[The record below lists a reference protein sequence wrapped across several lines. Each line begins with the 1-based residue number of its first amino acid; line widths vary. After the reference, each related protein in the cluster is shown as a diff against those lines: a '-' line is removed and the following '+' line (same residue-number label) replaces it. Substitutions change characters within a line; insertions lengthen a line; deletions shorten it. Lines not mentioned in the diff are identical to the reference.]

1 MFTLS
6 GKIVVKE
13 TGAGIPDLLVRAF
26 DLDVPNQKYSS
37 QSATNDMNIDQQLPY
52 DSLGSV
58 LTDAEGHF
66 LFEFEEEDFK
76 LSGEELRPDIFLVIG
91 SPEDVGSA
99 NAQSQTIHTTNPL
112 RLKSGRNEAFFM
124 RIPEEV
130 LKRYDLHSSVNE
142 EYLLKSFKL
151 SAETNKANFNE
162 LQVFSEKIGEKV
174 TGAFKEFGKKKTTA
188 SPSNFIPF
196 SELDEQLGEVQSKI
210 VASVSER
217 LNTIN
222 QDAGYEIELDEH
234 AMKRIGILV
243 DGEPKEITLSA
254 ESVEQM
260 VGITPDL
267 TTARLRCIRE
277 ITENDIENSTPDTNT
292 DSPAGN
298 TPDESE
304 SLTIPTRDSLLHEVQ
319 QQIASATTPEV
330 ALDYRSLTSEVDN
343 SGKMCDRLSG
353 VSICGGPADVTSYHD
368 FRTVQMAFEQIWT
381 EAFDNML
388 EEDARELYAETVK
401 LAEGYSPVRLPN
413 TVQVGT
419 PVGNPQQGIQGVI
432 VAQPTGHGQPVY
444 VQPAAQPSGT
454 GYVQSSPVGTTVVV
468 GNSVPSNPV
477 SIPQEINTVDDLGK
491 FIRQFSS
498 QSTPVSE
505 YVRNL
510 AEKLDQRL
518 SEAYKFKVFAPDSVN
533 YGLIYTF
540 RQKWEPQSYQV
551 GRLVSS
557 LPLAPKETRK
567 YSTKLTK
574 VLSRNQKRLE
584 DQEYKSHSES
594 SSTSRAESEIINKAQ
609 NKTSFNLNA
618 GASYSAGVISAEMR
632 TQFGTESENLSSETK
647 KNFREAVVKS
657 ANDFRKQNKLELE
670 MLEKSEFESNTSG
683 EVSNPNDEITVT
695 YLFYELQRQYDISEE
710 LYKIEPVIF
719 VANEVPTP
727 DQIDFDWM
735 VANAWILQKVILD
748 PMYLNALQYL
758 GESGLS
764 GTVSLDVLRRNLD
777 QQAML
782 VQSLTATLNL
792 KNSQLEHSFNL
803 LLRIIRR
810 EEIPRANDTQRRD
823 ATSPLMAIL
832 NPIGAI
838 ISAFTENAIDEERLK
853 NLKETTNM
861 SMERLE
867 KSKAEFTEKL
877 SYEFSQL
884 QSITT
889 QYVDELKRV
898 LDKEHAITQLRIHIK
913 ENIIYYMQAIWD
925 HEPADQ
931 RFFRLFDKEVDWFEA
946 SGSVTLTP
954 RRRAGARRF
963 RVEIPSTTRNRV
975 VKKKLVEI
983 ADLDNILGYKG
994 NYMIFATK
1002 KRNRLHQYMMR
1013 QYVDNYTGK
1022 LQDPDNLG
1030 QHSTQELIDYLKCLR
1045 RSNPQAYEQ
1054 EKDAVLALINEK
1066 LVQPQREKER
1076 IIVPTDSVYIEAL
1089 PGVHPVLENFKLA
1102 HRGLDV
1108 KKVQAEVR
1116 RAELENLRY
1125 ASRLLY
1131 GELSDPDF
1139 DKQTLISGVSS
1150 NDIDLTDN

>member
-26 DLDVPNQKYSS
+26 DLDIPGQKYAS
-37 QSATNDMNIDQQLPY
+37 QGGNSDMSIDEQMPY

-76 LSGEELRPDIFLVIG
+76 LSGPELRPDIFLVIG
-91 SPEDVGSA
+91 SPEDVGSDS
-99 NAQSQTIHTTNPL
+99 AQSHTIHTTNPM
-112 RLKSGRNEAFFM
+112 RLKSGRKEAFFV

-130 LKRYDLHSSVNE
+130 LKRYDLHASVSG

-151 SAETNKANFNE
+151 SAESNKANFDE
-162 LQVFSEKIGEKV
+162 VQTFSQKVGEKV
-174 TGAFKEFGKKKTTA
+174 TDAFKKFGKKKTIG
-188 SPSNFIPF
+188 SQPNFIPF
-196 SELDEQLGEVQSKI
+196 SDLDEQLADTQSKI
-210 VASVSER
+210 IKSVSER
-217 LNTIN
+217 LNAIDQEGT
-222 QDAGYEIELDEH
+222 YEMELDEH
-234 AMKRIGILV
+234 LLERIGLIV
-243 DGEPKEITLSA
+243 NGEPTTVTMSA
-254 ESVEQM
+254 DAVEQAL
-260 VGITPDL
+260 GITPDL
-267 TTARLRCIRE
+267 TAAKLRCIRE
-277 ITENDIENSTPDTNT
+277 ITEDDLEESPPASGGNT
-292 DSPAGN
+292 SAGN
-298 TPDESE
+298 TGGESTAATVPTRE
-304 SLTIPTRDSLLHEVQ
+304 SLLAEVQ

-330 ALDYRSLTSEVDN
+330 ALDYRSLTSEEDN
-343 SGKMCDRLSG
+343 TGKMCDRLSG

-368 FRTVQMAFEQIWT
+368 FRTVQIAFEQIWT
-381 EAFDNML
+381 EAFDNLL

-401 LAEGYSPVRLPN
+401 IAEGYSPVRIPT
-413 TVQVGT
+413 TVTVGV
-419 PVGNPQQGIQGVI
+419 PVGNPNQAPQGVV
-432 VAQPTGHGQPVY
+432 VAQPAHPTAQPVY
-444 VQPAAQPSGT
+444 VQPAVQTGATVYAQPSGN
-454 GYVQSSPVGTTVVV
+454 VVVV
-468 GNSVPSNPV
+468 GTPVPSNPIN
-477 SIPQEINTVDDLGK
+477 IPDEIHTVNDLGK

-533 YGLIYTF
+533 YGLVYTF
-540 RQKWEPQSYQV
+540 RQKWEPKSYQV

-632 TQFGTESENLSSETK
+632 TQFGTESENLASETK

-670 MLEKSEFESNTSG
+670 MTEKTEFESSTSG
-683 EVSNPNDEITVT
+683 EISNPNDEITVT

-710 LYKIEPVIF
+710 LYKLEPVIF

-735 VANAWILQKVILD
+735 VANSWILQKVILD
-748 PMYLNALQYL
+748 PMYLNALNYL

-777 QQAML
+777 QQAVL

-792 KNSQLEHSFNL
+792 KNNQLDSSFEL
-803 LLRIIRR
+803 LLRIIRK
-810 EEIPRANDTQRRD
+810 EVLPQMNDAQRRD
-823 ATSPLMAIL
+823 AMSPLMAIL

-838 ISAFTENAIDEERLK
+838 IGAFTENAINEERLK

-867 KSKAEFTEKL
+867 KSKVEFTEKL

-884 QSITT
+884 QSLTT

-913 ENIIYYMQAIWD
+913 ENILYYMQAIWD
-925 HEPADQ
+925 HEPTDQ

-946 SGSVTLTP
+946 EGSVTLTP
-954 RRRAGARRF
+954 RRRTGRGRF
-963 RVEIPSTTRNRV
+963 RVEIPSATRNRV

-1022 LQDPDNLG
+1022 LRDPDNLG

-1045 RSNPQAYEQ
+1045 KSNPQAYEQ
-1054 EKDAVLALINEK
+1054 EKDTVLTLINEK
-1066 LVQPQREKER
+1066 LSQPQREKER

-1125 ASRLLY
+1125 ATRLLY

-1139 DKQTLISGVSS
+1139 DKQTLISGISS
-1150 NDIDLTDN
+1150 NDVDLSDN